1 MTWDIQLIST
11 KDSEVVNISRT
22 ATSEEHLLKEI
33 KAVAKC
39 YNDHGYSIDKVKVFN
54 TDKEL
59 IASYD
64 L

>member
-22 ATSEEHLLKEI
+22 ATSEEHLRREI
-33 KAVAKC
+33 KAVARC
-39 YNDHGYSIDKVKVFN
+39 YNDHGYSIDKVKVF
-54 TDKEL
+54 TDEEL

>member
-22 ATSEEHLLKEI
+22 ATSEEHLRREI
-33 KAVAKC
+33 KTVAKC
-39 YNDHGYSIDKVKVFN
+39 YNNHGYSIDKVKVFA
-54 TDKEL
+54 DKEL